1 MWALIG
7 LGSALLGAA
16 LAVWRLKARTASF
29 YEHEVYG
36 MTRVS
41 HLRFAQI
48 SSAFAVLFALCV
60 FIPKLPAVAVLAA
73 YAVLLILY
81 AATFVRGAAGE
92 DE

>member
-1 MWALIG
+1 MWPSIG
-7 LGSALLGAA
+7 LGSALLGIA
-16 LAVWRLKARTASF
+16 LALWQSKSRAASF
-29 YEHEVYG
+29 YEREVYG

-48 SSAFAVLFALCV
+48 SSAFAIAFTLCA

-73 YAVLLILY
+73 YSVLLILY
-81 AATFVRGAAGE
+81 AASFVRGATGE

>member
-7 LGSALLGAA
+7 VGSALLGAVLA
-16 LAVWRLKARTASF
+16 LWRSKSRAASF

-36 MTRVS
+36 MTHAS

-48 SSAFAVLFALCV
+48 SSAFAIAFTLCV
-60 FIPKLPAVAVLAA
+60 FMPKLPAVAFLAA
-73 YAVLLILY
+73 YSVLLILY
-81 AATFVRGAAGE
+81 AATFVRGATGE